1 MCECVSKCAH
11 VCVSEFWK
19 SNRCSAVLCELYR
32 LEEAGA
38 TAVRQRRLTDAVFT
52 KARVCTPART
62 TTAEIYHQNAGH
74 SRSKPSK
81 QTKQAD
87 QRDDLLFFWG
97 GGRVSANSAVTGVR
111 TENELGDVSLSSKE
125 SPSRAVRAPCSGRPQ
140 HVVALVKVEE

>member
-87 QRDDLLFFWG
+87 QRDDLLFFFGAG
-97 GGRVSANSAVTGVR
+97 GEGAQTLLLQACEPRMSLETSAFPARKAQAEPSEHRVPAG
-111 TENELGDVSLSSKE
+111 LSML
-125 SPSRAVRAPCSGRPQ
+125 SPS
-140 HVVALVKVEE
+140 